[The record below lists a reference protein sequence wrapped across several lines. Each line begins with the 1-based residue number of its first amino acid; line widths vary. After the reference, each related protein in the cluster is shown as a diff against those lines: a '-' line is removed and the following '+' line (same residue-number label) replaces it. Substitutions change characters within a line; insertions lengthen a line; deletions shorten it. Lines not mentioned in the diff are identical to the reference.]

1 MRTTME
7 AQNENVRLF
16 STNEIKDWLSTNSE
30 VQLPAVQRGFVWHPS
45 QIEGLWDSLFRG
57 YPIGS
62 LMLSKM
68 GDKYMLLDGQQRAT
82 VISLGYY
89 NPWTEKHKKIGNVKS
104 LPVIWFDIQP
114 ETCTESYKYVFRVV
128 TRSHPWGYQLIHNS
142 EKLSVRDR
150 RDAKLRHVEK
160 PYTTWSPEERFP
172 YDSYLPIPLSFLLES
187 DKGMEVIGMC
197 KKYLGD
203 GIGTKHYPADIYFQR
218 LEEAMPQ
225 IENLLT
231 IIHEKLFLCKIP
243 AIVLSQELLLDSTDQ
258 EGENESTLFVRLN
271 RGGTQI
277 DGEELIYSIYKSI
290 FPQSKDLVE
299 NMGNSIFAPSRIIT
313 LVTRLALSDINGKYV
328 DNISLSKFRSLLKT
342 QVLFEERLKYYIGS
356 IANSPIAFAIEK
368 MKEILSYNDVPN
380 VVIKKFVRESPNGC
394 LILLR
399 WLTLHPDIEIS
410 QTIKTEIS
418 ARIYRNYFF
427 GDINYLAD
435 HYWNEIPRNDFW
447 TIPVE
452 NIFYIYQY
460 PLISPRLL
468 ENFLISR
475 LDKKEEDHT
484 LTQDDEVIWE
494 IWSNSLV
501 KHENWSEDEIKEK
514 VQEGWFNFLNRL
526 LSSRSKS
533 LILLAQREY
542 INKTF
547 REYNEI
553 EDLDDTNTPWDWDHI
568 YPSSWVYGKWYIDN
582 RTRRWEWRIGNFRAM
597 DLTDNR
603 SENNNK
609 SPAER
614 FPEPNADYFIK
625 ENDLQYWAQ
634 LDKEH
639 RGITEGN
646 EEYIKIHAKA
656 IITRSVNIYEN
667 FLNMFSITL

>member
-1 MRTTME
+1 
-7 AQNENVRLF
+7 
-16 STNEIKDWLSTNSE
+16 
-30 VQLPAVQRGFVWHPS
+30 
-45 QIEGLWDSLFRG
+45 
-57 YPIGS
+57 
-62 LMLSKM
+62 
-68 GDKYMLLDGQQRAT
+68 MLLDGQQRAT

-89 NPWTEKHKKIGNVKS
+89 NPWIEKDKKIGNVKS
-104 LPVIWFDIQP
+104 LPVIWIDIQP
-114 ETCTESYKYVFRVV
+114 QECTELHKYVFRVV
-128 TRSHPWGYQLIHNS
+128 TRSHPWGYQLLHNS

-150 RDAKLRHVEK
+150 RDAKSKHNEK
-160 PYTTWSPEERFP
+160 PYTTWSPCERFP
-172 YDSYLPIPLSFLLES
+172 YDSYLPVPLSFLLES
-187 DKGMEVIGMC
+187 RNVGDVIDMC
-197 KKYLGD
+197 KQYLGG
-203 GIGTKHYPADIYFQR
+203 GIDTKYFSADTYFKR
-218 LEEAMPQ
+218 LKESKSYIEE
-225 IENLLT
+225 LLT
-231 IIHEKLFLCKIP
+231 IKEKLALSKIP
-243 AIVLSQELLLDSTDQ
+243 AIVLPQELLLDSADQ

-290 FPQSKDLVE
+290 FPQAKDLVE
-299 NMGNSIFAPSRIIT
+299 NMSNNIFAPSRIIT
-313 LVTRLALSDINGKYV
+313 LVARLALSDINGKYV
-328 DNISLSKFRSLLKT
+328 DKISLSKFRSLLKT
-342 QVLFEERLKYYIGS
+342 QASFEERLKYYIGS
-356 IANSPIAFAIEK
+356 ITNSPIAIAIEK
-368 MKEILSYNDVPN
+368 MKDILSYNDVPN

-394 LILLR
+394 LLLLR
-399 WLTLHPDIEIS
+399 WLTLHADIEIS
-410 QTIKTEIS
+410 KNLKQEIC

-427 GDINYLAD
+427 GDLIYLSYNYWD
-435 HYWNEIPRNDFW
+435 EIQKNDFW

-452 NIFYIYQY
+452 NKFYIYQY
-460 PLISPRLL
+460 PLISPKLL
-468 ENFLISR
+468 ENFLVSR
-475 LDKKEEDHT
+475 LENEVEDHKLLPT
-484 LTQDDEVIWE
+484 DEKIWE
-494 IWSNSLV
+494 IWSHSLV
-501 KHENWSEDEIKEK
+501 KGEKWTEQEFDEKI
-514 VQEGWFNFLNRL
+514 QEGWLNFLNRL

-547 REYNEI
+547 LEYNEI

-603 SENNNK
+603 SENNNL

-625 ENDLQYWAQ
+625 DDDLRYWRQ

-639 RGITEGN
+639 RRITEGN

>member
-1 MRTTME
+1 ME
-7 AQNENVRLF
+7 TQNENVKLF
-16 STNEIKDWLSTNSE
+16 ETNEIKDWLSTNSE

-45 QIEGLWDSLFRG
+45 QTEGLWDSLFRG

-62 LMLSKM
+62 LLLSKA

-82 VISLGYY
+82 VIALGYY
-89 NPWTEKHKKIGNVKS
+89 NPWKEKDKKIGNVKS
-104 LPVIWFDIQP
+104 LPVIWLDIQP
-114 ETCTESYKYVFRVV
+114 KELTESHKYVFRVV
-128 TRSHPWGYQLIHNS
+128 TRSHPWGYQLTHNS
-142 EKLSVRDR
+142 EKLSARDR
-150 RDAKLRHVEK
+150 RDAKLRHNEK
-160 PYTTWSPEERFP
+160 PYTTWSPDERFP

-187 DKGMEVIGMC
+187 NKVIEVIDMC
-197 KKYLGD
+197 KKYLGS
-203 GIGTKHYPADIYFQR
+203 GIGTKHHPANTYFQR
-218 LEEAMPQ
+218 LEEARPQ

-231 IIHEKLFLCKIP
+231 LVHDKLFQSKIP
-243 AIVLSQELLLDSTDQ
+243 AIVLSQELLLDSTEQ

-271 RGGTQI
+271 RGGTPI

-290 FPQSKDLVE
+290 FPKTKDLVE
-299 NMGNSIFAPSRIIT
+299 NMCSNIFAPSRIIT
-313 LVTRLALSDINGKYV
+313 LVARLALSDVNGKYV
-328 DNISLSKFRSLLKT
+328 DKLSLSKFRSIVKT
-342 QVLFEERLKYYIGS
+342 QVLFRDKLTYYIGNATS
-356 IANSPIAFAIEK
+356 SPIATAIEK

-394 LILLR
+394 LLLLR
-399 WLTLHPDIEIS
+399 WLTIHPDIEIS
-410 QTIKTEIS
+410 NTLKTEIC
-418 ARIYRNYFF
+418 ARIYRNFFF
-427 GDINYLAD
+427 GDLNYLTFY
-435 HYWNEIPRNDFW
+435 YWDDIPRTDFW

-452 NIFYIYQY
+452 NKRYICQY
-460 PLISPRLL
+460 PLISPELL
-468 ENFLISR
+468 EKFLISR
-475 LDKKEEDHT
+475 IENKDDDHT
-484 LTQDDEVIWE
+484 LSQNDEVIWE

-501 KHENWSEDEIKEK
+501 KNENWKEDEIKEK
-514 VQEGWFNFLNRL
+514 IQEGWLNFLYRL
-526 LSSRSKS
+526 LSGRTSKS

-547 REYNEI
+547 IEYNEI
-553 EDLDDTNTPWDWDHI
+553 EDLEDTNTPWDWDHI

-603 SENNNK
+603 SENNNQ

-614 FPEPNADYFIK
+614 FPKPNADYFIK

-634 LDKEH
+634 LDNEH

-667 FLNMFSITL
+667 FLNMFSITI